1 MARNGTKTGGRKKG
15 TPNKKTTELMELL
28 GDYNPIQRLIEIA
41 KDENTSLDMQVK
53 INLDLLPYIY
63 PKRKSIDMNSNE
75 IPEVKI
81 YINHENKCTFICT
94 FRAFLSKFYAIKKR
108 VEIQSSSL
116 FGCGGTRT
124 HDQLIKSQLRYQ
136 LRHAPI
142 YI

>member
-1 MARNGTKTGGRKKG
+1 MAKGIKTGGRAKG

-75 IPEVKI
+75 MPEVKI
-81 YINHENKCTFICT
+81 YINHEEVGVE
-94 FRAFLSKFYAIKKR
+94 SKEHF
-108 VEIQSSSL
+108 
-116 FGCGGTRT
+116 
-124 HDQLIKSQLRYQ
+124 
-136 LRHAPI
+136 
-142 YI
+142 

>member
-1 MARNGTKTGGRKKG
+1 MSNINGQFQKGRTKTGGRAKG

-75 IPEVKI
+75 MPEVKI
-81 YINHENKCTFICT
+81 YINHEEVGVE
-94 FRAFLSKFYAIKKR
+94 SKEHF
-108 VEIQSSSL
+108 
-116 FGCGGTRT
+116 
-124 HDQLIKSQLRYQ
+124 
-136 LRHAPI
+136 
-142 YI
+142 